1 MTLLIHVPYTIH
13 AYEDTD
19 YGNFID
25 DCEAATAALNKPEIS
40 DPLYGCQWHLR
51 NQEQGGEDINVETVW
66 AEGINGEG
74 INIAVVD
81 DGMYYAHED
90 LAANV
95 STTLNHNY
103 DTGSHDIYSR
113 YDHHGTAVAGII
125 AARDNGFGVRGVA
138 SMATIYGYNFLA
150 DYCQQCDDINTADA
164 MSRNR
169 VVTAVSN
176 NSWGPRGGPWLGRAN
191 QLWESA
197 VDSGIREGYDGKGVF
212 YVFAGGNGGMGHRE
226 NPEGTPVGGHYSNA
240 INRGDD
246 SNLDEL
252 ANYYA
257 ATAVCAVN
265 DGDTRS
271 VYSEKGA
278 NLWVCAPSWDFERRG
293 IVTTENVDRYR
304 DDFSGTSAATPIV
317 SGVAALL
324 RQANP
329 GLTWRDLK
337 LILAASARKNDA
349 ANPGW
354 AEGARKYRADSDAD
368 RYHFNHEYGF
378 GDG

>member
-1 MTLLIHVPYTIH
+1 METAETSCLSNPLTAPVFDNSGAEISVNVLPQELRYGFEVYRWGFRVEDAFDAGVYYIKVTTPADVSFPVPYTIH

-125 AARDNGFGVRGVA
+125 AARDNGFR
-138 SMATIYGYNFLA
+138 
-150 DYCQQCDDINTADA
+150 
-164 MSRNR
+164 
-169 VVTAVSN
+169 
-176 NSWGPRGGPWLGRAN
+176 RA
-191 QLWESA
+191 
-197 VDSGIREGYDGKGVF
+197 
-212 YVFAGGNGGMGHRE
+212 
-226 NPEGTPVGGHYSNA
+226 
-240 INRGDD
+240 
-246 SNLDEL
+246 
-252 ANYYA
+252 
-257 ATAVCAVN
+257 
-265 DGDTRS
+265 
-271 VYSEKGA
+271 
-278 NLWVCAPSWDFERRG
+278 RRG
-293 IVTTENVDRYR
+293 PQWPPSTGTTFWPTTANNVTT
-304 DDFSGTSAATPIV
+304 STQPTP
-317 SGVAALL
+317 
-324 RQANP
+324 
-329 GLTWRDLK
+329 
-337 LILAASARKNDA
+337 
-349 ANPGW
+349 
-354 AEGARKYRADSDAD
+354 
-368 RYHFNHEYGF
+368 
-378 GDG
+378 